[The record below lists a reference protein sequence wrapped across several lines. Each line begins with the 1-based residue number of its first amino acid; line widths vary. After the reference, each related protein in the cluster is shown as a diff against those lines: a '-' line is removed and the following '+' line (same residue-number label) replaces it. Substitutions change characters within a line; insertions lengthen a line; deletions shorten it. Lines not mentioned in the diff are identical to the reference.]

1 MLSKEDLLENLERDL
16 IIRRYSKQTLKRYL
30 YITDMFLKYA
40 EKQNK
45 NLNNLNETD
54 AIEFLNY
61 LTIERKYKASSY
73 NNVNAIVKFFLE
85 VVLERNIGYKRL
97 PNAKL
102 EVKLKYVP
110 TKEEIMYLINN
121 TKSIKQKCFISL
133 AYGSG
138 LRVSEIARLELKN
151 IDSKNMKIKVLGK
164 GNKERLTLLSQKT
177 LYYLREYVNE
187 YKITKDDDYLFKGQ
201 NSEHITESTISRG
214 FKDLVKR
221 LKMNENI
228 TIHTLRRS
236 FATHLLRMG
245 VDIYI
250 VKELMGHNSITT
262 TSGYVQV
269 LYKEKQI
276 KNPLDSEF

>member
-1 MLSKEDLLENLERDL
+1 MLSKEELLEKLENDL
-16 IIRRYSKQTLKRYL
+16 KIRRYSSQTLKRYL
-30 YITDMFLKYA
+30 YITDMFLKYEE
-40 EKQNK
+40 EKNK
-45 NLNNLNETD
+45 DLNKLNEYD

-61 LTIERKYKASSY
+61 LTVERKYKPSSY

-110 TKEEIMYLINN
+110 TKKEILYLIDNAN
-121 TKSIKQKCFISL
+121 SIKQKCFISL

-138 LRVSEIARLELKN
+138 LRVSEIARLEFKS
-151 IDSKNMKIKVLGK
+151 IDSKNMKIKVIGK
-164 GNKERLTLLSQKT
+164 GKKERLTLLSKKT
-177 LYYLREYVNE
+177 LEYLIEYVNE
-187 YKITKDDDYLFKGQ
+187 YKITKKDKYIFKGQ
-201 NSEHITESTISRG
+201 KGEYITESTISRG
-214 FKDLVKR
+214 FKDLVKK

-262 TSGYVQV
+262 TSGYAQV

>member
-1 MLSKEDLLENLERDL
+1 MLSKEEMLEKLKRDL
-16 IIRRYSKQTLKRYL
+16 KIRRYSEQTIKRYL
-30 YITDMFLKYA
+30 YITDMFLKY
-40 EKQNK
+40 EEDKNK
-45 NLNNLNETD
+45 DLNQLNEYD

-61 LTIERKYKASSY
+61 LTIERKYKSSSY

-85 VVLERNIGYKRL
+85 VVLEKNIGYKRL

-110 TKEEIMYLINN
+110 TKEEILYLINN
-121 TKSIKQKCFISL
+121 TRSLKQKCYISL

-138 LRVSEIARLELKN
+138 LRVSEIARLEFKN

-164 GNKERLTLLSQKT
+164 GNKERLTLLSKKT
-177 LYYLREYVNE
+177 LLYLIEYVKENN
-187 YKITKDDDYLFKGQ
+187 ITKNDKYLFKGQ
-201 NSEHITESTISRG
+201 KGEYITESTISRG
-214 FKDLVKR
+214 FRDLVKK
-221 LKMNENI
+221 LNMNDNI

-262 TSGYVQV
+262 TSGYAQV
-269 LYKEKQI
+269 LYKEKEI

>member
-1 MLSKEDLLENLERDL
+1 MLSKEELLEKLENDL
-16 IIRRYSKQTLKRYL
+16 KIRRYSSQTLKRYL
-30 YITDMFLKYA
+30 YITDMFLKYEE
-40 EKQNK
+40 EKNK
-45 NLNNLNETD
+45 DLNKLNEYD

-61 LTIERKYKASSY
+61 LTVERKYKSSSY

-110 TKEEIMYLINN
+110 TKKEILYLIDNA
-121 TKSIKQKCFISL
+121 KSIKQKCFISL

-138 LRVSEIARLELKN
+138 LRVSEIARLEFKS
-151 IDSKNMKIKVLGK
+151 IDSKNMKIKVIGK
-164 GNKERLTLLSQKT
+164 GKKERLTLLSKKT
-177 LYYLREYVNE
+177 LEYLIEYVNE
-187 YKITKDDDYLFKGQ
+187 YKITKKDKYIFKGQ
-201 NSEHITESTISRG
+201 KGEYITESTISRG
-214 FKDLVKR
+214 FKDLVKK

-262 TSGYVQV
+262 TSGYAQV

>member
-1 MLSKEDLLENLERDL
+1 MLTKKELLEKLESNLK
-16 IIRRYSKQTLKRYL
+16 IRRYSEQTVKRYL
-30 YITDMFLKYA
+30 YITDMFLKYEE
-40 EKQNK
+40 EKNK
-45 NLNNLNETD
+45 DLNQLNEYD

-61 LTIERKYKASSY
+61 LTVERKYKSSSY
-73 NNVNAIVKFFLE
+73 NNVNVIVKFFLE

-110 TKEEIMYLINN
+110 TKKEILYLIDNAN
-121 TKSIKQKCFISL
+121 SIKQKCFISL

-138 LRVSEIARLELKN
+138 LRVSEIARLEFKS
-151 IDSKNMKIKVLGK
+151 IDSKNMKIKVIGK
-164 GNKERLTLLSQKT
+164 GKKERLTLLSKKT
-177 LYYLREYVNE
+177 LEYLIEYVSE
-187 YKITKDDDYLFKGQ
+187 YKITKKEKYIFKGKKG
-201 NSEHITESTISRG
+201 EYITESTISRG
-214 FKDLVKR
+214 FKALVKK

-262 TSGYVQV
+262 TSGYAQV
-269 LYKEKQI
+269 LYREKQI